1 MRFFTTQY
9 FSHVFL
15 FLEVMTVLPFPK
27 LSYNSFPAKCR
38 GGLCTQAQ
46 MGRCG
51 PTLGSCWRVTDVKG
65 LEQVGVGRR
74 KGLIQQESRVEHQ
87 PSALTR
93 EPGLLPQVTKP
104 QPPCP
109 GHFLYPSC
117 YSSVGQHRPIRV
129 NQQHERSPHCLL
141 GTKVSPKDPVRR
153 N

>member
-1 MRFFTTQY
+1 MLPRAQGFRNGAASWRRTRVRFFTTQY

-74 KGLIQQESRVEHQ
+74 KGLIQQESRVEHSLGNQ
-87 PSALTR
+87 ACCHRLQSHSHHV
-93 EPGLLPQVTKP
+93 PGTSCIPAATPQLDSIVP
-104 QPPCP
+104 
-109 GHFLYPSC
+109 
-117 YSSVGQHRPIRV
+117 
-129 NQQHERSPHCLL
+129 L
-141 GTKVSPKDPVRR
+141 G
-153 N
+153 